1 MFLFNRIALKSL
13 NCYARLY
20 SLGKK
25 CHYDVLRLRRN
36 CTDKEIKE
44 AFIKMSKEYHPDKNK
59 DAKAQE
65 RFVSIVEAYNVL
77 GKPSSRAQYDILS
90 RSNSAYVQ
98 RTHVPWNLRNN
109 PAYQYQYQNT
119 QTNTTQQPRK
129 EKSYYGVSGVKKMP
143 NYMIIMICCGFA
155 LVGLVVQMYVIRHS
169 FLLHRENINEK
180 SRIAAEELDK
190 VRAAAEENGNES
202 EPVLRENVQ
211 ENVSA
216 SIPGYTN
223 HPLGDLGGLFGDLFF
238 LPESMEAIQVESESK
253 NSFSVLA
260 EVLQPED
267 EVELQ
272 TRLLLEK
279 IVNGANPT
287 VATASLGQE
296 LATEKKE
303 SPADRV
309 LTEYGLSED
318 AGGDWYTSSF
328 RSNIKKNPLGLAFE
342 IETWFE

>member
-1 MFLFNRIALKSL
+1 MFLFNRITLKSL

-25 CHYDVLRLRRN
+25 CPYDVLRLRRN

-77 GKPSSRAQYDILS
+77 GKPSSRAQYDILY
-90 RSNSAYVQ
+90 RSNQSAYVQ

-109 PAYQYQYQNT
+109 PAYQYQYQKT
-119 QTNTTQQPRK
+119 QTNTQQPRQ
-129 EKSYYGVSGVKKMP
+129 ERSYYGVSGVKKMP
-143 NYMIIMICCGFA
+143 NYMIIMICLGFG
-155 LVGLVVQMYVIRHS
+155 LVGLVIQMYVIRQS

-190 VRAAAEENGNES
+190 VRAAAEENGNE
-202 EPVLRENVQ
+202 
-211 ENVSA
+211 
-216 SIPGYTN
+216 
-223 HPLGDLGGLFGDLFF
+223 
-238 LPESMEAIQVESESK
+238 VESESK

-309 LTEYGLSED
+309 LTEYGLSGD

>member
-190 VRAAAEENGNES
+190 VRAAAEENGNE
-202 EPVLRENVQ
+202 
-211 ENVSA
+211 
-216 SIPGYTN
+216 
-223 HPLGDLGGLFGDLFF
+223 
-238 LPESMEAIQVESESK
+238 VESESK

>member
-1 MFLFNRIALKSL
+1 MFLFNRITLKSL

-25 CHYDVLRLRRN
+25 CPYDVLRLRRN

-77 GKPSSRAQYDILS
+77 GKPSSRAQYDILY
-90 RSNSAYVQ
+90 RSNQSAYVQ

-109 PAYQYQYQNT
+109 PAYQYQYQKT
-119 QTNTTQQPRK
+119 QTNTQQPRQ
-129 EKSYYGVSGVKKMP
+129 ERSYYGVSGVKKMP
-143 NYMIIMICCGFA
+143 NYMIIMICLGFG
-155 LVGLVVQMYVIRHS
+155 LVGLVIQMYVIRQS

-190 VRAAAEENGNES
+190 VRAAAEENGNE
-202 EPVLRENVQ
+202 
-211 ENVSA
+211 
-216 SIPGYTN
+216 
-223 HPLGDLGGLFGDLFF
+223 
-238 LPESMEAIQVESESK
+238 
-253 NSFSVLA
+253 
-260 EVLQPED
+260 
-267 EVELQ
+267 LQ

-296 LATEKKE
+296 LATEKK
-303 SPADRV
+303 
-309 LTEYGLSED
+309 
-318 AGGDWYTSSF
+318 
-328 RSNIKKNPLGLAFE
+328 
-342 IETWFE
+342 

>member
-1 MFLFNRIALKSL
+1 MFLFNRIALNSL

-20 SLGKK
+20 SLGKN
-25 CHYDVLRLRRN
+25 CPYDVLRLRRN

-59 DAKAQE
+59 DARAQE

-77 GKPSSRAQYDILS
+77 GKPSSRAQYDILYK
-90 RSNSAYVQ
+90 SNQSAYVQ
-98 RTHVPWNLRNN
+98 KTHVPWNLRNN
-109 PAYQYQYQNT
+109 PAYHYHYQYQNT
-119 QTNTTQQPRK
+119 QTNTQRPRNQ
-129 EKSYYGVSGVKKMP
+129 KSYYGVSGVKKMP
-143 NYMIIMICCGFA
+143 NYMIIMICCGFG
-155 LVGLVVQMYVIRHS
+155 LVGLVIQMYVIRHS

-190 VRAAAEENGNES
+190 VRAAAEENGNE
-202 EPVLRENVQ
+202 
-211 ENVSA
+211 
-216 SIPGYTN
+216 
-223 HPLGDLGGLFGDLFF
+223 
-238 LPESMEAIQVESESK
+238 
-253 NSFSVLA
+253 
-260 EVLQPED
+260 
-267 EVELQ
+267 LQ
-272 TRLLLEK
+272 TRLLLER

>member
-20 SLGKK
+20 SLSKK
-25 CHYDVLRLRRN
+25 CPYDVLRLRRN

-77 GKPSSRAQYDILS
+77 GKPSSRAQYDILY
-90 RSNSAYVQ
+90 RSNQSAYVQ

-109 PAYQYQYQNT
+109 PSYQYQYQYQNT
-119 QTNTTQQPRK
+119 QTNRQQPRK

-143 NYMIIMICCGFA
+143 NYMIIMICCGFG
-155 LVGLVVQMYVIRHS
+155 LIGLVIQMYVIRHS
-169 FLLHRENINEK
+169 FLLHQENINEK

-190 VRAAAEENGNES
+190 VRAAAQENGN
-202 EPVLRENVQ
+202 
-211 ENVSA
+211 
-216 SIPGYTN
+216 
-223 HPLGDLGGLFGDLFF
+223 
-238 LPESMEAIQVESESK
+238 
-253 NSFSVLA
+253 
-260 EVLQPED
+260 
-267 EVELQ
+267 ELQ

-303 SPADRV
+303 SADRV

>member
-1 MFLFNRIALKSL
+1 
-13 NCYARLY
+13 
-20 SLGKK
+20 
-25 CHYDVLRLRRN
+25 
-36 CTDKEIKE
+36 
-44 AFIKMSKEYHPDKNK
+44 MSKEYHPDKNK
-59 DAKAQE
+59 DARAQE
-65 RFVSIVEAYNVL
+65 KFVSIVEAYNVL
-77 GKPSSRAQYDILS
+77 GKPSSRAQYDVLS
-90 RSNSAYVQ
+90 RSNSSAYVQ

-109 PAYQYQYQNT
+109 PAYHQYQYQYQNPEP
-119 QTNTTQQPRK
+119 NTSQQPRK

-143 NYMIIMICCGFA
+143 NYMIIVICCSFA
-155 LVGLVVQMYVIRHS
+155 LVGLVIQMYVIRQS
-169 FLLHRENINEK
+169 FLLHRENINEQ

-190 VRAAAEENGNES
+190 VRAKAEENGNES
-202 EPVLRENVQ
+202 GPVLRENVQ

-216 SIPGYTN
+216 STSSYTH
-223 HPLGDLGGLFGDLFF
+223 HPLGDLGGLFGDLLF
-238 LPESMEAIQVESESK
+238 LPESMEAYQVESESK
-253 NSFSVLA
+253 SFTVLA
-260 EVLQPED
+260 EVLPPED

-296 LATEKKE
+296 LATEKKD

-318 AGGDWYTSSF
+318 NGGDWYTSSF

-342 IETWFE
+342 FETWFE

>member
-25 CHYDVLRLRRN
+25 CPYDVLRLRRN

-77 GKPSSRAQYDILS
+77 GKPSSRAQYDILY
-90 RSNSAYVQ
+90 RSNQSAYVD

-109 PAYQYQYQNT
+109 PSYQYQYQNT
-119 QTNTTQQPRK
+119 QTNRQQARK

-143 NYMIIMICCGFA
+143 NYMIIMICCGFG
-155 LVGLVVQMYVIRHS
+155 LVGLVIQMYVIRHS
-169 FLLHRENINEK
+169 FLLHQENINEK

-190 VRAAAEENGNES
+190 VRAAAQENGN
-202 EPVLRENVQ
+202 
-211 ENVSA
+211 
-216 SIPGYTN
+216 
-223 HPLGDLGGLFGDLFF
+223 
-238 LPESMEAIQVESESK
+238 
-253 NSFSVLA
+253 
-260 EVLQPED
+260 
-267 EVELQ
+267 ELQ

-303 SPADRV
+303 SADRV
-309 LTEYGLSED
+309 LTEYGLSEE

>member
-190 VRAAAEENGNES
+190 VRAAAEENGNE
-202 EPVLRENVQ
+202 
-211 ENVSA
+211 
-216 SIPGYTN
+216 
-223 HPLGDLGGLFGDLFF
+223 
-238 LPESMEAIQVESESK
+238 
-253 NSFSVLA
+253 
-260 EVLQPED
+260 
-267 EVELQ
+267 LQ

-296 LATEKKE
+296 LATEKK
-303 SPADRV
+303 
-309 LTEYGLSED
+309 
-318 AGGDWYTSSF
+318 
-328 RSNIKKNPLGLAFE
+328 
-342 IETWFE
+342 